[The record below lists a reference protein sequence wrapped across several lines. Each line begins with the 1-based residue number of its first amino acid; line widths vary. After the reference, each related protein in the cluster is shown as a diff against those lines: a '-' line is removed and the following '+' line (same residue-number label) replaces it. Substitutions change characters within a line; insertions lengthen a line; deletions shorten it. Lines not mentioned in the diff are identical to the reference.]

1 MDGNVLTGPNVILI
15 LKIAVGVTTLILI
28 ASLVALGLKR
38 PRLHG
43 VLNILMAVLLFVA
56 VVGFETALRLLDVDV
71 TAHMDDA
78 AKAALTVHLW
88 FSVPLLPAVV
98 GMLLTGRHRRIR
110 WHLGMSLVFVVLW
123 VGMFVTGM
131 FFLPHTSG

>member
-1 MDGNVLTGPNVILI
+1 MTGPNVILF
-15 LKIAVGVTTLILI
+15 LKVAVGVTTLVLV
-28 ASLVALGLKR
+28 ASLVALALRR

-43 VLNILMAVLLFVA
+43 VLNVIVTALLFVA
-56 VVGFETALRLLDVDV
+56 VLGFEAVLHLVGVDV

-78 AKAALTVHLW
+78 AREALTVHLW
-88 FSVPLLPAVV
+88 FAVPLLPAVV
-98 GMLLTGRHRRIR
+98 AMLFTGRKRRIA